1 MTHLATK
8 STNSAVR
15 RIAKKVNGMAN
26 LGRICGVHPS
36 QPSHWDRPTDQRNGR
51 GGSIP
56 DRYHGRIIAYCRE
69 QGIPLRKGELV
80 NG

>member
-1 MTHLATK
+1 MAP
-8 STNSAVR
+8 SAVE

-26 LGRICGVHPS
+26 LGRICGVDPS
-36 QPSHWDRPTDQRNGR
+36 QPSHWNRPVTVKNGR

-56 DRYHGRIIAYCRE
+56 DRHHAAIIAYC
-69 QGIPLRKGELV
+69 QKHSIPLRKGELV